1 MIYERFEVHE
11 KMKRIETM
19 YVDFCI
25 DHIVELASTPVF
37 IERVIFDHHPD
48 DYDYEEEAEEPL
60 AGRVDYHMI
69 EYKMNRPDAYNASS
83 HMDIGTFNES
93 YMANKGVWPEEKKR
107 SAIKM
112 RSATQRN
119 LTDTKKRAKSPHSR

>member
-48 DYDYEEEAEEPL
+48 DYDCGYDDYYEC
-60 AGRVDYHMI
+60 VC
-69 EYKMNRPDAYNASS
+69 
-83 HMDIGTFNES
+83 ES
-93 YMANKGVWPEEKKR
+93 VRHYLVELYLNHYF
-107 SAIKM
+107 
-112 RSATQRN
+112 
-119 LTDTKKRAKSPHSR
+119 L